1 MIILNLISEKLRKEI
16 KLKYFYQLI
25 KKINYIL
32 IIIFIAVT
40 IILLIAK
47 IILQNNFIETVEQ
60 TVLITKNNLDHNNKA
75 QEINN
80 KLKIISTIQNDFSA
94 QSKIIENLST
104 ITPVDIT
111 FNLIKIDFT
120 NKNIKI
126 RGEAKQRAG
135 LLELKNNLE
144 KSDIFTN
151 IEFPTKNLLEK
162 ENINF
167 EINANFNHI

>member
-32 IIIFIAVT
+32 IIVFIIIA

-60 TVLITKNNLDHNNKA
+60 TVLITKNNLDHNNKV

-80 KLKIISTIQNDFSA
+80 KLKFVSIIQNDFSA

-104 ITPVDIT
+104 ITPANIT
-111 FNLIKIDFT
+111 FNFIKIDFT
-120 NKNIKI
+120 NKNIKM
-126 RGEAKQRAG
+126 RGEAKQRSG

-144 KSDIFTN
+144 KSNIYTN

-167 EINANFNHI
+167 EISANLNHI